1 MKGFFA
7 AALIFC
13 CTLFAVAQE
22 TAVNDTTKSDT
33 AEILLLRTAGYRH
46 LLYNYTSV
54 SLNNVFNEGFRPNA
68 GNRVNIDF
76 DYAANSNVAPMQMV
90 YALVFKGP
98 ISNKLKDRADSR
110 IKNNIKFEDYMNTGA
125 TYRHHFK
132 KWDGTVILGWHHR
145 QSRIVFA
152 PKQAF
157 ELAFYGN
164 ARFEGDTVS
173 LTNINVQNH
182 IYNALTLGISKTIDY
197 GTYQMEFGVA
207 GSFLHGVNNQM
218 INTGE
223 SWVYT
228 APDADSIVFNYDL
241 TLNSARDGFVEFKQL
256 NGAGAS
262 GDFHLAFSNNDK
274 WKISLD
280 LMDVGYMT
288 YRKAPLNY
296 SAVKTA
302 TFKGVVIP
310 DLVNFSSQTFDT
322 LNLDSTLRT
331 NLPSKSNNKYSVFM
345 PFSAQLVFSKPL
357 MNNRLVLNVGLL
369 YRYMPQYYVYGYAK
383 VNYFIKPDMVFSA
396 SAGAGGYSLF
406 NLGVDFSKSWKYF
419 DFTIGTNNLLG
430 LVAPTHMPGAS
441 VYLRLASSF

>member
-1 MKGFFA
+1 MKGFFVTA
-7 AALIFC
+7 MLCIC
-13 CTLFAVAQE
+13 SSFAFAQADSS
-22 TAVNDTTKSDT
+22 TDTTQHAT
-33 AEILLLRTAGYRH
+33 LLLGPGGQYH
-46 LLYNYTSV
+46 LLYNHTSAT
-54 SLNNVFNEGFRPNA
+54 LNNIFNEGFRPDA
-68 GNRVNIDF
+68 TNRVNIDF
-76 DYAANSNVAPMQMV
+76 DYAANSNAAPMQMV

-125 TYRHHFK
+125 TYRHYFK

-145 QSRIVFA
+145 QSRVVFA

-164 ARFEGDTVS
+164 ARFEGDTVN

-197 GTYQMEFGVA
+197 GKYQMQFGVS

-218 INTGE
+218 IRTGE

-241 TLNSARDGFVEFKQL
+241 SFNSARDGFVEFKQL

-262 GDFHLAFSNNDK
+262 ADFNLAFMNKDK
-274 WKISLD
+274 WKITLD

-288 YRKAPLNY
+288 FRKAPLNY
-296 SAVKTA
+296 SAAKNVV
-302 TFKGVVIP
+302 FKGIVIP

-322 LNLDSTLRT
+322 LNLDSAIRV
-331 NLPSKSNNKYSVFM
+331 NLPSKTNSKYSVFM
-345 PFSAQLVFSKPL
+345 PFSAQLAFSKPL
-357 MNNRLVLNVGLL
+357 MKNRLVLNLGLL
-369 YRYMPQYYVYGYAK
+369 YRYLPNYYVYGYAK

-419 DFTIGTNNLLG
+419 DFTIGSNNLLG

-441 VYLRLASSF
+441 LYLRLASSF